1 MRKYYGIGVSP
12 GIVVGKVFVLDSGHR
27 RIPRRTVPATQV
39 PAQLERLDAAV
50 ARASADLERLRGEV
64 EREMGREVANIF
76 WFHLGMLRDVN
87 LLGPMRGLIR
97 EERVTAEH
105 AVDVVLNQW
114 ADRFRS
120 MPDSAFTTKVNDIV
134 DLAQRLIG
142 QLVGEHTGSL
152 GALREDSIVVSHEL
166 TPSQTVSFDR
176 GRVLA
181 LATDL
186 GGHTSHTAIVARAL
200 GIPAVVGLG
209 GASDELED
217 GMTVIVDGERGV
229 LIAEPDDETVEE
241 YLAFNERR
249 EIEML
254 SLREA
259 SALEPVTRDGVEIEV
274 LGNIEFADEVEHV
287 LEFGG
292 SGVGLYRT
300 EFLYLAQEREPTEEQ
315 HLEAYRA
322 CVAKLGGRPLTIR
335 TMDLGADKYTQAQAR
350 DPERNPALGLRSI
363 RYCLRNLPM
372 FRAQLRAIL
381 RASAEGPVKIMFPL
395 VTNIGELRQARHIL
409 LDMME
414 DLDEEGVAFDRS
426 VPVGMMVEVPAAALM
441 APTMAREVDFFSIGT
456 NDLVQYT
463 LAVDRTNERV
473 AGMFNPGH
481 PAVLKLVRDV
491 VRAGRRSGVPIS
503 CCGEAAGD
511 VRFAVLLLGLGVR
524 TLSVSPSSV
533 PVIKKLIRSVS
544 MDQCERIARKAIS
557 FESDSEVT
565 MYVRDRLRKVLPE
578 ALDGRGVRG
587 G

>member
-1 MRKYYGIGVSP
+1 
-12 GIVVGKVFVLDSGHR
+12 
-27 RIPRRTVPATQV
+27 
-39 PAQLERLDAAV
+39 
-50 ARASADLERLRGEV
+50 
-64 EREMGREVANIF
+64 
-76 WFHLGMLRDVN
+76 
-87 LLGPMRGLIR
+87 
-97 EERVTAEH
+97 
-105 AVDVVLNQW
+105 
-114 ADRFRS
+114 
-120 MPDSAFTTKVNDIV
+120 
-134 DLAQRLIG
+134 
-142 QLVGEHTGSL
+142 
-152 GALREDSIVVSHEL
+152 
-166 TPSQTVSFDR
+166 
-176 GRVLA
+176 
-181 LATDL
+181 
-186 GGHTSHTAIVARAL
+186 
-200 GIPAVVGLG
+200 
-209 GASDELED
+209 
-217 GMTVIVDGERGV
+217 
-229 LIAEPDDETVEE
+229 
-241 YLAFNERR
+241 
-249 EIEML
+249 
-254 SLREA
+254 
-259 SALEPVTRDGVEIEV
+259 
-274 LGNIEFADEVEHV
+274 
-287 LEFGG
+287 
-292 SGVGLYRT
+292 
-300 EFLYLAQEREPTEEQ
+300 
-315 HLEAYRA
+315 
-322 CVAKLGGRPLTIR
+322 VAKLGGRPLTIR